1 MVNLEK
7 WGNLK
12 ESQPI
17 FADFVKSTMTS
28 YLAWLNAHPNE
39 KNLPLGLE
47 KSVKKVAFFMEDKK
61 ILCNSG
67 VNLKKDLYALLT
79 A

>member
-7 WGNLK
+7 WNEVK
-12 ESQPI
+12 RSQPV

-28 YLAWLNAHPNE
+28 YLAWLDAHPDE
-39 KNLPLGLE
+39 DSLPLGLE
-47 KSVKKVAFFMEDKK
+47 KAVKKVALFMGEKK

-67 VNLKKDLYALLT
+67 TNLKEEIRALI